1 MHVAAAPP
9 REESQV
15 RMLGEDNPNVM
26 LIGHERLFYN
36 GLLGRACRL
45 RAPGAF
51 VIYASPVGS
60 FGLSIAGGPAQQ
72 RRIATVRPYLAHRV
86 TSASDL
92 ISVLMIEPESVADDQ
107 IRDLEARIGTASGA
121 ADIYARIDAAKA
133 ALAGTADCSGFAS
146 ADFDRLFLGRPLAPR
161 PLDERIERTIRR
173 LVHDVPAATVTAQD
187 CAREAGLSKSRY
199 LHLFSQETGLRFRSV
214 RMWKRARALMPHVN
228 GPDNLTHVAMDL
240 GYPDSTHFSHS
251 IRRIYGLTPSS
262 IFRGSRQLRIVPGA
276 HCPAA

>member
-1 MHVAAAPP
+1 
-9 REESQV
+9 
-15 RMLGEDNPNVM
+15 MLGEDNPNVM

-51 VIYASPVGS
+51 VIYAAPVGS
-60 FGLSIAGGPAQQ
+60 FGLSVAGGPIQR
-72 RRIATVRPYLAHRV
+72 RRIATVRPYVAHRV
-86 TSASDL
+86 TSSSDL
-92 ISVLMIEPESVADDQ
+92 ISVLMIEPESVAEDQ
-107 IRDLEARIGTASGA
+107 LQALEARSATPAGA
-121 ADIYARIDAAKA
+121 AEIDARIEAARA
-133 ALAGTADCSGFAS
+133 ALAGTTDCSGFATD
-146 ADFDRLFLGRPLAPR
+146 DFDRLFLGRLLAPR
-161 PLDERIERTIRR
+161 RLDERIERTIRH
-173 LVHDVPAATVTAQD
+173 LVHDLPAATVTAED

-228 GPDNLTHVAMDL
+228 GPENLTHVAMDL

-262 IFRGSRQLRIVPGA
+262 IFRGSRQLRIVAGA

>member
-1 MHVAAAPP
+1 
-9 REESQV
+9 
-15 RMLGEDNPNVM
+15 MLGEDNPNVM

-173 LVHDVPAATVTAQD
+173 LVHDVPAATVTAED
-187 CAREAGLSKSRY
+187 CAREAELLQLGRPPPRGDLVEGVVIDDHGVVYKVPRNGRHTGGRGGQRSRRS
-199 LHLFSQETGLRFRSV
+199 LQRFE
-214 RMWKRARALMPHVN
+214 
-228 GPDNLTHVAMDL
+228 
-240 GYPDSTHFSHS
+240 
-251 IRRIYGLTPSS
+251 
-262 IFRGSRQLRIVPGA
+262 
-276 HCPAA
+276 